1 MAATFNVLDMFIV
14 TDAILKITLMCVLI
28 GQLAAQPV
36 QACEMS
42 QPQPMKAQHQSSS
55 MAQHEDHQGMN
66 HDMHQGHS
74 MVIEQVTM
82 DMACC
87 DDCQCVMNL
96 CHSNWLLNNHM
107 SAIKAETPHNALY
120 SRQAHRLYNHP
131 DSLFRPP
138 IV

>member
-1 MAATFNVLDMFIV
+1 MIH
-14 TDAILKITLMCVLI
+14 KITLMCVLI
-28 GQLAAQPV
+28 AQVAAQQA
-36 QACEMS
+36 QACDMS
-42 QPQPMKAQHQSSS
+42 HPQTADHQPQSSS
-55 MAQHEDHQGMN
+55 MAQHEGHQNMN

-74 MVIEQVTM
+74 VVTEQVTM

-87 DDCQCVMNL
+87 DDCQCAMNL

-107 SAIKAETPHNALY
+107 SAIKAETPHNALF
-120 SRQAHRLYNHP
+120 SRQAHRLNHHP

>member
-1 MAATFNVLDMFIV
+1 MLDTIIV
-14 TDAILKITLMCVLI
+14 TNLIHKITLMCVLI
-28 GQLAAQPV
+28 GQLAAQQPQACDPSLAQPV
-36 QACEMS
+36 QDQQQFA
-42 QPQPMKAQHQSSS
+42 S
-55 MAQHEDHQGMN
+55 MAHHEDHHGMN

-74 MVIEQVTM
+74 MVTEQVTL

-96 CHSNWLLNNHM
+96 CHSNWLLNM
-107 SAIKAETPHNALY
+107 QMPAIMVENQHNALL
-120 SRQAHRLYNHP
+120 SLTSHQSQHLP